1 MPPREADSREALQ
14 ALRVALKP
22 LLDRVMFALFA
33 FAVVM
38 LIILIGSAFMNP

>member
-22 LLDRVMFALFA
+22 LFDRVMFALFA

>member
-1 MPPREADSREALQ
+1 MPPREADREAIQ
-14 ALRVALKP
+14 VLRVALKP
-22 LLDRVMFALFA
+22 LLDRVMFTLFA